1 MTKPGAAGFKDPPGA
16 PRHRDGHNDDSGSR
30 FLRSRPRAVCTGRRF
45 SNLAEHRRTAE
56 LGSRYPAC
64 TERIVTVRDGVQLA
78 VRDQGPIRAEATV
91 VLLHG
96 LCLEQGSWAGQIRHL
111 TRQWGDRIRIIS
123 YDHRG
128 HGRSGTA
135 PKRTYVVEQLAADL
149 ADVLAALDVTG
160 PLTLAGHSMGGMVAL
175 AYLGLPPADRP
186 VEPRGLVLAAT
197 AAGRLAERGVA
208 RLLASPATDV
218 LCGLAARTPQRA
230 VRLLSKPV
238 CATLALQVGNHARPT
253 LTTLFAT
260 ALATTS
266 LTTAVGF
273 LPGLRSYDQSST
285 LASVRAQTII
295 ISGGA
300 DLLTPPSHAR
310 DLAAAIPG
318 ATHLHL
324 PMAGHM
330 LLHEAPHA
338 VTDAISRTI
347 ATRISAH
354 PLPKAPIRLPGQ
366 RNSEHAK
373 TA

>member
-1 MTKPGAAGFKDPPGA
+1 MTTPVAAGFKDPPGA

-30 FLRSRPRAVCTGRRF
+30 FLRGRPRAVCTERRF
-45 SNLAEHRRTAE
+45 SNLTAHRVTAE

-96 LCLEQGSWAGQIRHL
+96 LCLERGSWAGQIGHL
-111 TRQWGDRIRIIS
+111 TRQYGDRIRIIS

-175 AYLGLPPADRP
+175 AYLGLPSADRP
-186 VEPRGLVLAAT
+186 VEPHGLVLAAT

-253 LTTLFAT
+253 LTTLIAT

-273 LPGLRSYDQSST
+273 LPGLRSYDQYST

-318 ATHLHL
+318 ATHMHL

-330 LLHEAPHA
+330 LLHEAPNA

-354 PLPKAPIRLPGQ
+354 PLAKALIRLPGQ
-366 RNSEHAK
+366 RNSAHAK